1 MIPYDIDPSLYTG
14 DPEPPML
21 DDGFSPPH
29 HAEPAA
35 IAQAP
40 PAPVDVQIDPA
51 LEAKSPH

>member
-40 PAPVDVQIDPA
+40 PAPADVQIDPA
-51 LEAKSPH
+51 LEASPH